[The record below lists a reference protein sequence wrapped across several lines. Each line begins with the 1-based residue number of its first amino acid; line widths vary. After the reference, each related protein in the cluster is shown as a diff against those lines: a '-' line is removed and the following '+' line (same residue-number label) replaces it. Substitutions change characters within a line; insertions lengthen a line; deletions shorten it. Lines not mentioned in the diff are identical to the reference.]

1 MVAQTPPTVS
11 RFSLLSPAKEREG
24 QLALV
29 LSDGG
34 DDKDGLNTFFPHILS
49 SVAGMK
55 SKMQAM
61 VHASKSSFDA
71 LLAAKSDRDD
81 LRYQLDV
88 LKVCLAGALLSM
100 TQFIDFTVF
109 RRNS

>member
-24 QLALV
+24 QVALALT
-29 LSDGG
+29 DGG
-34 DDKDGLNTFFPHILS
+34 DERESLNIAFPHIFN

-55 SKMQAM
+55 NKLQAM
-61 VHASKSSFDA
+61 VQASKSSFDA
-71 LLAAKSDRDD
+71 LLAAKGDRDD

-88 LKVCLAGALLSM
+88 LKVRLDS
-100 TQFIDFTVF
+100 
-109 RRNS
+109 RRKLQ